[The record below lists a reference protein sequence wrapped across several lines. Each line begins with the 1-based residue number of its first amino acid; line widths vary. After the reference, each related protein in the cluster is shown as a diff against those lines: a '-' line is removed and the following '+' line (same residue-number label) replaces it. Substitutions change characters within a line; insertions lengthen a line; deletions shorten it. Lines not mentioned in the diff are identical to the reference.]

1 MSLSDKTSPFLKV
14 FYDGDCPL
22 CSREIKHLKHK
33 AQKRMIFSILFV
45 DIAASDFQPELHG
58 RSMEQFMGELH
69 VYRQGE
75 FLLGMAAV
83 RALYEH
89 LGMGKWMSWTA
100 VPVIKPICDASYK
113 VFARLRPRLNR
124 GNRCLSSCNPPKDGK
139 AKSK

>member
-1 MSLSDKTSPFLKV
+1 
-14 FYDGDCPL
+14 
-22 CSREIKHLKHK
+22 
-33 AQKRMIFSILFV
+33 MIFSILFV